1 MASQNLGQVA
11 GLWIGTSAPANT
23 SLIWFD
29 STPAIRCHKVYSPTA
44 AAWVVLEKSTISAV
58 TRGELKRMALEA
70 GGLTQGS
77 WYKITDLGNTLAL
90 AITPTKIQYVD
101 LTSDAVVI
109 DDFISPQ
116 VYTISSENL
125 LIDDINGVWEETEQK
140 LKFSFDETA
149 HDGNGNDDY
158 LFGKKKR
165 DSIWS
170 LAKYKL
176 SALVSAVTGNAL
188 SWNKGVFFNFNKAL
202 SEKTDVSGGVVG
214 KAAYDADKVA
224 MQKSIDNVSAANQA
238 ILSSANGY
246 TYAQTTNEKVYAKTL
261 PTAPTPGTAI
271 DIAQG
276 DALTT
281 IVNKIQRWITQ
292 FKTATGIKVSPN
304 FSPATS
310 MSAINN
316 NDTVDSALRK
326 IQYWYNHIELSLSS
340 TWSPKDYKGTIAD
353 VAAGD
358 TFPDAFAKLQG
369 KFNQL
374 GIVSRGKVESRPL
387 YTATVA
393 QTVFDLDNGSL
404 ILKDASGVNRTSM
417 NGSGGIEVYNSNTYK
432 TTTVQSKGVS
442 ANGCGETVYPAS
454 LGVSH
459 AASVV
464 GLGYGNKTKG
474 LVYNTDDTRVQPF
487 IAGVAGTAIN
497 SATSDPCNSYGGWFA
512 KAKIYGLYLKCRR
525 VSASSVLSED
535 DDFITCYN
543 GSDIT
548 ITLPSAPYCGKI
560 LKIVQVNAAKVT
572 VAASSDI
579 IHSSQNNGTSQSS
592 VVIGGLGRIAE
603 LIYDGQLWHMAV
615 QSM

>member
-29 STPAIRCHKVYSPTA
+29 STPAIRCHKVYSPAT
-44 AAWVVLEKSTISAV
+44 AAWVVLEKSFILAITYSK
-58 TRGELKRMALEA
+58 LKSIAAEI
-70 GGLTQGS
+70 GLTIGS
-77 WYKITDLGNTLAL
+77 WYKITDMGNVLAL
-90 AITPTKIQYVD
+90 AITPEKIQYVD
-101 LTSDAVVI
+101 STGGSIVI
-109 DDFISPQ
+109 DDFFSPK
-116 VYTISSENL
+116 VYAISSGNL
-125 LIDDINGVWEETEQK
+125 LIDDINGVWEETKQK
-140 LKFSFDETA
+140 LEFSFDETT
-149 HDGNGNDDY
+149 HDGNSDDDF

-165 DSIWS
+165 NSVWS

-202 SEKTDVSGGVVG
+202 SDKTDVSGGVVG
-214 KAAYDADKVA
+214 KAAYDADRVA

-238 ILSSANGY
+238 ILSSAKEY
-246 TYAQTTNEKVYAKTL
+246 TDAKTTDEQVYAKAL
-261 PTAPTPGTAI
+261 PTAPSSGTAI
-271 DIAQG
+271 DIAKG
-276 DALTT
+276 DTLTT
-281 IVNKIQRWITQ
+281 IVNKIHRWIAQ
-292 FKTATGIKVSPN
+292 FKVATGIKVSPN

-340 TWSPKDYKGTIAD
+340 TWSPKDYTGTIAD

-374 GIVSRGKVESRPL
+374 GVVSRGKVESRPL

-404 ILKDASGVNRTSM
+404 TLKDAAGVNRTSIK
-417 NGSGGIEVYNSNTYK
+417 GSEGIEVYNSNSSA
-432 TTTVQSKGVS
+432 TTTVQSTGVS
-442 ANGCGETVYPAS
+442 ANGCGESVYPPS
-454 LGVSH
+454 LGLSH

-464 GLGYGNKTKG
+464 GLGYGNKTRG
-474 LVYNTDDTRVQPF
+474 FVYNTDDSRIQPF

-525 VSASSVLSED
+525 TSASLALSDD

-543 GSDIT
+543 SSDIT

-560 LKIVQVNAAKVT
+560 LKIVQVNNAKVT

-579 IHSSQNNGTSQSS
+579 IHSSQNNGTAQSS